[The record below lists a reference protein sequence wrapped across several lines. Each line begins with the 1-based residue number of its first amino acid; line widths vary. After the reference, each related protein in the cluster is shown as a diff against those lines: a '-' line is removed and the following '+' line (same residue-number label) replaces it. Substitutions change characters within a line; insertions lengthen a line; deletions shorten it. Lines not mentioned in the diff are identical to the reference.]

1 MTRLVAAEIA
11 RLLSR
16 RFTAI
21 ALIVLLLGLGAYQL
35 VVNDSLSPATG
46 EQLAAAQRAYEQ
58 SHQDWVDNHEKY
70 EGDCRN
76 TGGTPEE
83 CIIPEPTLADFS
95 ADPTPFKEAARTAL
109 EVSTV
114 FVALAAFMIAASFYR
129 R

>member
-46 EQLAAAQRAYEQ
+46 EQLAAAQRTVRADRTKTGWTTTR
-58 SHQDWVDNHEKY
+58 STR
-70 EGDCRN
+70 GTAAN

-83 CIIPEPTLADFS
+83 CVVPEPTLADFS
-95 ADPTPFKEAARTAL
+95 ADPTPFEEAARTAL

-114 FVALAAFMIAASFYR
+114 LSR
-129 R
+129 SPPS

>member
-16 RFTAI
+16 RFTGI

-58 SHQDWVDNHEKY
+58 SHKDWVDNHEKY
-70 EGDCRN
+70 EGECRN

-83 CIIPEPTLADFS
+83 CTHPGADSGRFQCGS
-95 ADPTPFKEAARTAL
+95 DAIQGGGQNGTRGVDSFCRARRL
-109 EVSTV
+109 HD
-114 FVALAAFMIAASFYR
+114 R
-129 R
+129 RQLHRR